1 MRSGLRAS
9 LTLAVLVAAV
19 PWSVTAQTPPADPRD
34 VGTIAGIVRVSYE
47 VISGPAGA
55 PRQWRRDSTLYAP
68 GATFTATSE
77 KDGKTFVSI
86 MTPEDYRRAS
96 DARMVKDGLFET
108 EIGSRIERFG
118 NAAQVRSISVA
129 RRTRDGPII
138 GRYVNYITLNWDGA
152 RWWMTAWVW
161 DEERPNNPIPASWIG
176 VRTVV
181 GGPTHRR

>member
-1 MRSGLRAS
+1 MRSRSRAS
-9 LTLAVLVAAV
+9 LTLAVLVTTV
-19 PWSVTAQTPPADPRD
+19 PWLVTAQTPPADPRD
-34 VGTIAGIVRVSYE
+34 VGTIADIVRVSYE
-47 VISGPAGA
+47 VISGAAGA

-77 KDGKTFVSI
+77 KDGKTIVTT
-86 MTPEDYRRAS
+86 MTPEDYRRAN
-96 DARMVKDGLFET
+96 DASMVKDGLFEA

-129 RRTRDGPII
+129 RRTRSGPII
-138 GRYVNYITLNWDGA
+138 GRYVNYITLNRDGT

-176 VRTVV
+176 VHVV
-181 GGPTHRR
+181 EGKEL